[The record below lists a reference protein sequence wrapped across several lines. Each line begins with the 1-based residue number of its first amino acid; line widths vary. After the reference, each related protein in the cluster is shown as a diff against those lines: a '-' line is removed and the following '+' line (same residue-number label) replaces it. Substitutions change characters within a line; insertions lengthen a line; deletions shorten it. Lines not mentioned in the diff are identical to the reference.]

1 MSTILHT
8 IVPVFTILALGV
20 LLGGRSGVQART
32 LSEVSLWVA
41 SPALVFSLLA
51 DNSLALERMAVLAGG
66 AVFVGLGTAG
76 LALLYMR
83 LSGLG
88 RGFLLPCVFFN
99 AGNMGLACA
108 RLAFGEPG
116 LEAAAIIFV
125 VQALLTSLFGVWIAK
140 GRGGFEEVM
149 RAPLLYG
156 SVGGVLVGVGGIEVP
171 ALILEPIRMLGAMA
185 IPLMLLNLGLQLRD
199 LRVSDLGHSL
209 VAVLLRMGGGVACA
223 LVYVSWLGVS
233 GADGQVLLLVSVMPA
248 AVMTSVLAERYDAAP
263 ALVASAVVLGTACSV
278 VVIPILL
285 WALA

>member
-1 MSTILHT
+1 
-8 IVPVFTILALGV
+8 
-20 LLGGRSGVQART
+20 
-32 LSEVSLWVA
+32 
-41 SPALVFSLLA
+41 
-51 DNSLALERMAVLAGG
+51 
-66 AVFVGLGTAG
+66 
-76 LALLYMR
+76 
-83 LSGLG
+83 
-88 RGFLLPCVFFN
+88 
-99 AGNMGLACA
+99 
-108 RLAFGEPG
+108 
-116 LEAAAIIFV
+116 
-125 VQALLTSLFGVWIAK
+125 
-140 GRGGFEEVM
+140 EVM

-223 LVYVSWLGVS
+223 FVYVSWLGVS
-233 GADGQVLLLVSVMPA
+233 GVEGQVLLLVSVMPA